1 MKYAVLEKS
10 IAEMKLCATPDAL
23 RECFSTIISKL
34 GFQQFAYM
42 RFARNNVD
50 IEHSI
55 YTFSEAWKI
64 KYFQEGYDQV
74 DPVFVEAFSTND
86 TFFWSACMP
95 EFSKGQEAFFK
106 EATAYGIFN
115 GLTTPLKSNAKAKAI
130 MTIVAA
136 RTKENQQM
144 RSAPPETVALI
155 RILSECFHQVAIQI
169 LVPDDLQLK
178 PRQKQVLTMASYGMS
193 SREIAAGLVKSEA
206 YINELIT
213 GILHKLGTQSRPA
226 AVRRAQELGLLD

>member
-1 MKYAVLEKS
+1 MEYAELVKIVIRLKQ
-10 IAEMKLCATPDAL
+10 CQTPSEL
-23 RECFSTIISKL
+23 QECFSQAISVL

-50 IEHSI
+50 IQHSI

-64 KYFQEGYDQV
+64 RYFQEGYDQV
-74 DPVFVEAFSTND
+74 DPVFIKAFETGE
-86 TFFWSACMP
+86 TFFWSACMS
-95 EFSKGQEAFFK
+95 EFTKGVEHFFEEA
-106 EATAYGIFN
+106 AVYGIYA
-115 GLTTPLKSNAKAKAI
+115 GLTTPLKSSSKAKAI

-136 RTKENQQM
+136 KTEENKDLKEPDPSIAAM
-144 RSAPPETVALI
+144 I

-169 LVPDDLQLK
+169 LAPDDLMLK
-178 PRQKQVLTMASYGMS
+178 LRQKQVLTLASYGMS
-193 SREIAAGLVKSEA
+193 SKEIAAALQKSEA

-226 AVRRAQELGLLD
+226 AVRRALELGLLG